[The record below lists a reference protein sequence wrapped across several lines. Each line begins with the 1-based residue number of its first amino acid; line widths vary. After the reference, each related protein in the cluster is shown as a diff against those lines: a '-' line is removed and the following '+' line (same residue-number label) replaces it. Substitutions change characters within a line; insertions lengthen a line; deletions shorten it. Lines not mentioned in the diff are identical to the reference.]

1 VDTENDAASK
11 TSFKRFKRSFKDSLP
26 IIAIEDPNLTEVN
39 RREMREYSCKLN
51 KLSFL
56 SECDILAIDVLK
68 KKISSFDVEIQK
80 KDHDIREQLM
90 TLSLNE
96 KKHLELQT
104 EIDQYKK
111 HKSMDTDN
119 LKKHEEDLNK
129 LQTIIKRA
137 QNKIVDLKQE
147 VNLSESNKIDTIKLQ

>member
-1 VDTENDAASK
+1 
-11 TSFKRFKRSFKDSLP
+11 
-26 IIAIEDPNLTEVN
+26 
-39 RREMREYSCKLN
+39 MREFSSKLN

-80 KDHDIREQLM
+80 KDYDIREQLN
-90 TLSLNE
+90 TLTTNE
-96 KKHLELQT
+96 KKHSELQT

-147 VNLSESNKIDTIKLQ
+147 VNLSESNKIDTIKRYNSIVENYNKKFTDNENIYKNQVIEKDNFEKELIQIDLDLTT